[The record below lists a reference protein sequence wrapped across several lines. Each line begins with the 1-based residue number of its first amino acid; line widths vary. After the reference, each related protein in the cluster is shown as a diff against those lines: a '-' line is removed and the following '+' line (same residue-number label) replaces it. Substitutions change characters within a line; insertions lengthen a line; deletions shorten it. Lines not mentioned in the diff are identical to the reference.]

1 MSSRLANEA
10 SPYLRDHAENPVDW
24 YPWGEEALAKAKTE
38 DKPIFLSIGYSA
50 CHWCHVMAR
59 ESFSDPKVAEI
70 LNENYVSIKVDREER
85 PDVDEVYIEAV
96 RILTGSA
103 GWPLSVFLTP
113 ELKPFYGGTYFP
125 PESRQGLAAFNRV
138 LLSALHYFRTQRHE
152 IDEAGN
158 RIAVELNRLSSL
170 PGHDREMDETPLLGF
185 YKQRLEVFDS
195 EHGGFGVAPKFPNP
209 TDLALL
215 LRMSGRPGTGMDATN
230 ETDRVEPR
238 MNTDGH
244 RLDSEPKA
252 TTLHGC
258 HKRKTRNGIGAAE
271 SDSFHPAS
279 CFRGPQLPDSGGR
292 PGFDQAR
299 AIVELTLHKMAA
311 GGIYDQLGGG
321 FHRYSTDTI
330 WMVPHFEKMLYD
342 NALLSQTY
350 ARAFQVTG
358 EESYRSVAEETLAWM
373 EREMLLPDGGFAAAL
388 DADTGSREGAYYTW
402 TEAQV
407 TQAVGPEL
415 AKLAY
420 DFYGVSTPGCFEGTN
435 VLHTAVPVEHIIN
448 AHHISLDELWPKL
461 ADLRGKLLAARNQ
474 RPALRRD
481 EKVLADWNGLALS
494 AFARCSR
501 AFDSSHYL
509 DVARSLADFIL
520 ARMVSGNEV
529 VHFLRPGAASVPGQ
543 LPDFGFVVQGLL
555 DLYGAGFDPKHL
567 EPALSLTD
575 RMLELFFDQ
584 AGGFFTTRSTDA
596 GLLSRIK
603 NGYDGAMPSGNSVA
617 VMNLLRLARLCG
629 RNDYERA
636 AAATIRRFYKTM
648 LSYPPAFSVMLA
660 GLDLLL
666 HPGTEVVL
674 FLPESSPESEAMA
687 ALLASM
693 PDDYRTTVVVRAS
706 QPDELTLRLIPLTH
720 GRTATDGK
728 PTAFVCRNQTCFP
741 PVHTAEEFAARLA

>member
-1 MSSRLANEA
+1 MPNRLTHEA

-24 YPWGEEALAKAKTE
+24 YPWGDEALAKAKAE
-38 DKPIFLSIGYSA
+38 DKPIFLSVGYSA

-59 ESFSDPKVAEI
+59 ESFSDPKIAEI
-70 LNENYVSIKVDREER
+70 LNANYVSIKVDREER

-125 PESRQGLAAFNRV
+125 PEPRQGMAAFNRV
-138 LLSALHYFRTQRHE
+138 LLSALHFFRTQRHE

-170 PGHDREMDETPLLGF
+170 PGHDGEMDETPLRGF

-215 LRMSGRPGTGMDATN
+215 LRLSRSGARDQGSA
-230 ETDRVEPR
+230 
-238 MNTDGH
+238 
-244 RLDSEPKA
+244 A
-252 TTLHGC
+252 
-258 HKRKTRNGIGAAE
+258 GAGLPTPNPDPQ
-271 SDSFHPAS
+271 SPTPS
-279 CFRGPQLPDSGGR
+279 CY
-292 PGFDQAR
+292 DQAR
-299 AIVELTLHKMAA
+299 AIVELTLHKMAE

-330 WMVPHFEKMLYD
+330 WLVPHFEKMLYD
-342 NALLSQTY
+342 NALLAQTY

-373 EREMLLPDGGFAAAL
+373 EREMLLPRGGFAASL
-388 DADTGSREGAYYTW
+388 DADTGGREGAYYTW

-407 TQAVGPEL
+407 AQAVGPEL
-415 AKLAY
+415 AKLAC
-420 DFYGVSTPGCFEGTN
+420 DFYGVSAPGSFDGTN
-435 VLHTAVPVEHIIN
+435 VLHTAVPVESIIS
-448 AHHISLDELWPKL
+448 AHHLTIDELWPKL
-461 ADLRGKLLAARNQ
+461 QEIRTKLLEARSR

-481 EKVLADWNGLALS
+481 DKVLADWNGLALS
-494 AFARCSR
+494 AFARCSVT
-501 AFDSSHYL
+501 FGNDHYL
-509 DVARSLADFIL
+509 DVARPLADFIL
-520 ARMVSGNEV
+520 TRMVNGNEV
-529 VHFLRPGAASVPGQ
+529 AHFMKPGAASVPGQ
-543 LPDFGFVVQGLL
+543 LPDFSYVVQGLL
-555 DLYGAGFDPKHL
+555 DLYEACFDARYI
-567 EPALSLTD
+567 ETAVRLTD
-575 RMLELFFDQ
+575 RMLELFFDD
-584 AGGFFTTRSTDA
+584 AEGGFFTARGTDA

-603 NGYDGAMPSGNSVA
+603 NGYDGATPSGNSVA
-617 VMNLLRLARLCG
+617 VMSLLRLARLCG

-636 AAATIRRFYKTM
+636 AAATLRRFYKTM
-648 LSYPPAFSVMLA
+648 LGYPPAFSMMLA

-674 FLPESSPESEAMA
+674 FLPEASPEADAMV
-687 ALLASM
+687 ALLTSK
-693 PDDYRTTVVVRAS
+693 PDDYRTTVVVKAS
-706 QPDELTLRLIPLTH
+706 QPDELTERLIPLTH
-720 GRTATDGK
+720 GRTATDNK

-741 PVHTAEEFAARLA
+741 PVHTSEELAKLLG

>member
-1 MSSRLANEA
+1 MSNHLANEP
-10 SPYLRDHAENPVDW
+10 SPYLRDHAESPVDW
-24 YPWGEEALAKAKTE
+24 YPWGEEALAKAKAE

-70 LNENYVSIKVDREER
+70 LNANYVSIKVDREER

-125 PESRQGLAAFNRV
+125 PEPRPGMAAFNRV
-138 LLSALHYFRTQRHE
+138 LLAALHYFRAQRHE

-170 PGHDREMDETPLLGF
+170 PGHEGEMDETPLRGF

-215 LRMSGRPGTGMDATN
+215 LKLS
-230 ETDRVEPR
+230 
-238 MNTDGH
+238 
-244 RLDSEPKA
+244 K
-252 TTLHGC
+252 
-258 HKRKTRNGIGAAE
+258 
-271 SDSFHPAS
+271 
-279 CFRGPQLPDSGGR
+279 R

-299 AIVELTLHKMAA
+299 AIVELTLHKMAE

-342 NALLSQTY
+342 NALLAQTY

-358 EESYRSVAEETLAWM
+358 EESYRSVAGETLAWM
-373 EREMLLPDGGFAAAL
+373 EREMLLPEGGFAAAL
-388 DADTGSREGAYYTW
+388 DADTGGREGAYYTW

-407 TQAVGPEL
+407 AQAVGPEL
-415 AKLAY
+415 AKLAC
-420 DFYGVSTPGCFEGTN
+420 DFYGVSAPGSFDGTN
-435 VLHTAVPVEHIIN
+435 VLHTAVPVETIIS
-448 AHHISLDELWPKL
+448 AHHLGIDELWPKL
-461 ADLRGKLLAARNQ
+461 EEIRARLLAARNR

-481 EKVLADWNGLALS
+481 DKVLADWNGLALS
-494 AFARCSR
+494 AFARCSVT
-501 AFDSSHYL
+501 FGNSHYL
-509 DVARSLADFIL
+509 DVAHSLADFIL
-520 ARMVSGNEV
+520 AKMVSGNEV
-529 VHFLRPGAASVPGQ
+529 AHFLKPGTASIPGQ
-543 LPDFGFVVQGLL
+543 LPDFAFVVQGLL
-555 DLYGAGFDPKHL
+555 DLYDACSDAQYIETAL
-567 EPALSLTD
+567 ELTD
-575 RMLELFFDQ
+575 RMLELFFDPE
-584 AGGFFTTRSTDA
+584 GGFYTTRGADA

-603 NGYDGAMPSGNSVA
+603 NGYDGAIPSGNSIA
-617 VMNLLRLARLCG
+617 VLNLLRLARLCG

-636 AAATIRRFYKTM
+636 AAATLRRFYKTM
-648 LSYPPAFSVMLA
+648 VNYPPAFSMMLA
-660 GLDLLL
+660 ALDLLL

-674 FLPESSPESEAMA
+674 FLPESSPDSVAMA
-687 ALLASM
+687 ALLASS
-693 PDDYRTTVVVRAS
+693 PDDYRTTVIVRAS
-706 QPDELTLRLIPLTH
+706 QPNELTRRLIPLTH
-720 GRTATDGK
+720 GRTATDDK

-741 PVHTAEEFAARLA
+741 PVHSAEELAARLA

>member
-1 MSSRLANEA
+1 MSNRLANEA

-24 YPWGEEALAKAKTE
+24 YPWGEEALARARAE

-125 PESRQGLAAFNRV
+125 PESRQRLAAFNRV

-152 IDEAGN
+152 INEAGN

-170 PGHDREMDETPLLGF
+170 PGHDGEMDETPLRGF
-185 YKQRLEVFDS
+185 YRQRLEVFDS

-215 LRMSGRPGTGMDATN
+215 LRLS
-230 ETDRVEPR
+230 
-238 MNTDGH
+238 
-244 RLDSEPKA
+244 K
-252 TTLHGC
+252 
-258 HKRKTRNGIGAAE
+258 
-271 SDSFHPAS
+271 
-279 CFRGPQLPDSGGR
+279 R

-299 AIVELTLHKMAA
+299 AIVELTLHKMAE
-311 GGIYDQLGGG
+311 GGIYDHLGGG

-461 ADLRGKLLAARNQ
+461 ADIRGKLLAARNQ

-555 DLYGAGFDPKHL
+555 DLYGAGFDPRYL
-567 EPALSLTD
+567 EPTLSLTD
-575 RMLELFFDQ
+575 RMIELFFDPE
-584 AGGFFTTRSTDA
+584 GGFFTTRSTDA

-660 GLDLLL
+660 GLDPLL

-693 PDDYRTTVVVRAS
+693 PDDYRTTVVVKAS
-706 QPDELTLRLIPLTH
+706 QPDELTRRLIPLTH
-720 GRTATDGK
+720 GRTATDKK
-728 PTAFVCRNQTCFP
+728 PTAFVCRNRTCFP
-741 PVHTAEEFAARLA
+741 PVHTGTEFGSLLEPE

>member
-1 MSSRLANEA
+1 MSNHLASEA

-24 YPWGEEALAKAKTE
+24 YPWGEEALAKAKDK

-59 ESFSDPKVAEI
+59 ESFSDPKIAEI
-70 LNENYVSIKVDREER
+70 LNANYVSIKVDREER

-125 PESRQGLAAFNRV
+125 PEPRPGMAAFNRV
-138 LLSALHYFRTQRHE
+138 LLSALHFFRTQRHE

-170 PGHDREMDETPLLGF
+170 PGHEGGMDETPLRGF

-215 LRMSGRPGTGMDATN
+215 LRLSARPGTRMDAT
-230 ETDRVEPR
+230 
-238 MNTDGH
+238 
-244 RLDSEPKA
+244 
-252 TTLHGC
+252 
-258 HKRKTRNGIGAAE
+258 KTRNTRNGLVPSEPAP
-271 SDSFHPAS
+271 FHPAS
-279 CFRGPQLPDSGGR
+279 CFRGSQFGYSGDR
-292 PGFDQAR
+292 QGFEQAR
-299 AIVELTLHKMAA
+299 AIVELTLHKMAE

-373 EREMLLPDGGFAAAL
+373 EREMLLPSGGFAAAL
-388 DADTGSREGAYYTW
+388 DADTGGREGAYYTW

-407 TQAVGPEL
+407 AEAVGPEL
-415 AKLAY
+415 AKLAC
-420 DFYGVSTPGCFEGTN
+420 DHYGVSAPGSFDGTN

-448 AHHISLDELWPKL
+448 AHHLGLDELWPKL
-461 ADLRGKLLAARNQ
+461 SEIRAKLLAARNQ

-481 EKVLADWNGLALS
+481 DKVLADWNGLALS
-494 AFARCSR
+494 AFARCSVT
-501 AFDSSHYL
+501 FGSSHYL
-509 DVARSLADFIL
+509 DVARSLADFML

-529 VHFLRPGAASVPGQ
+529 AHFLKPGGSNVPGQ

-555 DLYGAGFDPKHL
+555 DLYEACFDAHYI
-567 EPALSLTD
+567 EVALGLSD
-575 RMLELFFDQ
+575 RMLEIFFDPE
-584 AGGFFTTRSTDA
+584 GGFFTTRSGDP

-617 VMNLLRLARLCG
+617 VMDLLRLARLCG
-629 RNDYERA
+629 RNEYERA
-636 AAATIRRFYKTM
+636 AAATLRRFYKTM
-648 LSYPPAFSVMLA
+648 HGYPPAFSMMLA

-674 FLPESSPESEAMA
+674 FLPESSSDTNEMA
-687 ALLASM
+687 ALLAAT

-720 GRTATDGK
+720 ERTASDNK
-728 PTAFVCRNQTCFP
+728 PTAYVCSGHTCFP
-741 PVHTAEEFAARLA
+741 PVHTAEELAARLA

>member
-1 MSSRLANEA
+1 MSNRLANEV

-59 ESFSDPKVAEI
+59 ESFSDPKIAEI
-70 LNENYVSIKVDREER
+70 LNANYVNIKVDREEH

-125 PESRQGLAAFNRV
+125 PEPRQGMAAFNRV
-138 LLSALHYFRTQRHE
+138 LLSALHFFRTQRHE

-170 PGHDREMDETPLLGF
+170 PGHDDDMDEIPLRGF

-215 LRMSGRPGTGMDATN
+215 LKLS
-230 ETDRVEPR
+230 
-238 MNTDGH
+238 
-244 RLDSEPKA
+244 K
-252 TTLHGC
+252 
-258 HKRKTRNGIGAAE
+258 
-271 SDSFHPAS
+271 
-279 CFRGPQLPDSGGR
+279 R

-299 AIVELTLHKMAA
+299 AIVELTLHKMAE

-321 FHRYSTDTI
+321 FHRYSTDTV

-358 EESYRSVAEETLAWM
+358 EESYRTVAEETLAWM
-373 EREMLLPDGGFAAAL
+373 EREMLLPSGGFAAAL
-388 DADTGSREGAYYTW
+388 DADTGGREGAHYTW

-407 TQAVGPEL
+407 AAAVGPEL
-415 AKLAY
+415 AKLAC
-420 DFYGVSTPGCFEGTN
+420 DFYGVSVAGSFDGTN
-435 VLHTAVPVEHIIN
+435 VLHTAVPVESIIS
-448 AHHISLDELWPKL
+448 AHHLGLDELWPKL
-461 ADLRGKLLAARNQ
+461 AEVRAKLLAARNQ

-481 EKVLADWNGLALS
+481 DKVLADWNGLSLS
-494 AFARCSR
+494 AFARCSVT
-501 AFDSSHYL
+501 FGNSHYL

-520 ARMVSGNEV
+520 ARMVSGNETA
-529 VHFLRPGAASVPGQ
+529 HFLRPGAASVPGL

-555 DLYGAGFDPKHL
+555 DLYDACFDARYI
-567 EPALSLTD
+567 EAALGLTD
-575 RMLELFFDQ
+575 RMLEIFFDEE
-584 AGGFFTTRSTDA
+584 GGFFTTRSADA

-603 NGYDGAMPSGNSVA
+603 NGYDGATPSGNSVA

-636 AAATIRRFYKTM
+636 AAATLRRFYKTM
-648 LSYPPAFSVMLA
+648 VNYPPAFSMMLA

-674 FLPESSPESEAMA
+674 FLPESSPESDAMV
-687 ALLASM
+687 ALLASA
-693 PDDYRTTVVVRAS
+693 PDDYRTTVVVKAS
-706 QPDELTLRLIPLTH
+706 QPDELTGRLIPLTH
-720 GRTATDGK
+720 GRTATDKK

-741 PVHTAEEFAARLA
+741 PVHTAEELAARLA

>member
-1 MSSRLANEA
+1 MPNRLASEA

-24 YPWGEEALAKAKTE
+24 YPWGEEALSKAKAE

-59 ESFSDPKVAEI
+59 ESFSDPKIAEI
-70 LNENYVSIKVDREER
+70 LNANYVSIKVDREER

-125 PESRQGLAAFNRV
+125 PEPRPGMAAFNRV

-170 PGHDREMDETPLLGF
+170 PGHDGKMDETPLRGF

-215 LRMSGRPGTGMDATN
+215 LRLSRLGARSQGSGTGAGLPTPN
-230 ETDRVEPR
+230 PNPQSPTP
-238 MNTDGH
+238 
-244 RLDSEPKA
+244 
-252 TTLHGC
+252 
-258 HKRKTRNGIGAAE
+258 
-271 SDSFHPAS
+271 
-279 CFRGPQLPDSGGR
+279 FRY
-292 PGFDQAR
+292 DQAR
-299 AIVELTLHKMAA
+299 AIVELTLHKMAE
-311 GGIYDQLGGG
+311 GGIYDQLDGG

-330 WMVPHFEKMLYD
+330 WMVPHFEKMLND
-342 NALLSQTY
+342 NALLAQTY

-358 EESYRSVAEETLAWM
+358 EESYRTVAEETLAWM

-388 DADTGSREGAYYTW
+388 DADTGGREGAYYTW
-402 TEAQV
+402 TEAQ
-407 TQAVGPEL
+407 TAQAVGPEL
-415 AKLAY
+415 AKLAC
-420 DFYGVSTPGCFEGTN
+420 DFYGVSAPGNFDGTN
-435 VLHTAVPVEHIIN
+435 VLHTAVPVESIIS
-448 AHHISLDELWPKL
+448 AHHLALDELWPKL
-461 ADLRGKLLAARNQ
+461 QEIRAKLLEARGL
-474 RPALRRD
+474 RPTLRRD
-481 EKVLADWNGLALS
+481 DKVLADWNGLTLS

-501 AFDSSHYL
+501 AFSTGPEANVEPQSTQSNERVRTDARPSPNSVGSVASVVGSASVPRSEHYL
-509 DVARSLADFIL
+509 DVARSLADFVL
-520 ARMVSGNEV
+520 ARMVNGNEV
-529 VHFLRPGAASVPGQ
+529 AHFLKPGTASVPGQ

-555 DLYGAGFDPKHL
+555 DLYDACFD
-567 EPALSLTD
+567 ERYVEAALGLTD
-575 RMLELFFDQ
+575 RMLGLFFDED
-584 AGGFFTTRSTDA
+584 GGFFTTRSAEA

-603 NGYDGAMPSGNSVA
+603 NGYDGATPSGNSVA

-636 AAATIRRFYKTM
+636 AAATLRRFYKTM
-648 LSYPPAFSVMLA
+648 VSYPPAFSMMLA

-674 FLPESSPESEAMA
+674 FLPESSTEAEAMA
-687 ALLASM
+687 ALLASA
-693 PDDYRTTVVVRAS
+693 PDDYRTAVVVRAS
-706 QPDELTLRLIPLTH
+706 QPDELTGRLIPLTH
-720 GRTATDGK
+720 GRTATDNR

-741 PVHTAEEFAARLA
+741 PVHTAEELAARLA

>member
-1 MSSRLANEA
+1 VNRLANEA

-24 YPWGEEALAKAKTE
+24 YPWGEEALNKAKTE

-59 ESFSDPKVAEI
+59 ESFSDPKIAEI
-70 LNENYVSIKVDREER
+70 LNTNYVSIKVDREER

-125 PESRQGLAAFNRV
+125 PEPRPGMAAFNRV
-138 LLSALHYFRTQRHE
+138 LLAALHYFRTQRPE

-170 PGHDREMDETPLLGF
+170 PGHDGAMDETPLRGF

-215 LRMSGRPGTGMDATN
+215 LRLSNHQGTDTDATKARNGRNENRQERQEERTDGVATKTRNTRNGDGMDA
-230 ETDRVEPR
+230 EK
-238 MNTDGH
+238 
-244 RLDSEPKA
+244 SA
-252 TTLHGC
+252 
-258 HKRKTRNGIGAAE
+258 
-271 SDSFHPAS
+271 SFHPDS
-279 CFRGPQLPDSGGR
+279 CFRGSQFRDSGDR
-292 PGFDQAR
+292 QGFDQAR
-299 AIVELTLHKMAA
+299 GIVELTLHKMAE

-358 EESYRSVAEETLAWM
+358 EETYRSVAEETLAWV

-388 DADTGSREGAYYTW
+388 DADTGGREGAYYTW

-407 TQAVGPEL
+407 AQAVGPEL
-415 AKLAY
+415 AKLAC
-420 DFYGVSTPGCFEGTN
+420 DFYGVSAPGIFDGTN

-448 AHHISLDELWPKL
+448 AHHLSLDELWPKL
-461 ADLRGKLLAARNQ
+461 AEIRAKLLQARSL

-481 EKVLADWNGLALS
+481 DKVLADWNGLALS

-501 AFDSSHYL
+501 TFGNSHYL
-509 DVARSLADFIL
+509 DVAHSLADFIL
-520 ARMVSGNEV
+520 AKMVSGNEV
-529 VHFLRPGAASVPGQ
+529 AHFLRTGTASISGQ

-555 DLYGAGFDPKHL
+555 DLYDACFDARYI
-567 EPALSLTD
+567 EAALSLTD
-575 RMLELFFDQ
+575 RMLELFFDEE
-584 AGGFFTTRSTDA
+584 GGFFTTRSADPS
-596 GLLSRIK
+596 LLSRIK
-603 NGYDGAMPSGNSVA
+603 NGYDGATPSGNSVA

-636 AAATIRRFYKTM
+636 AAATLRRFYKTM
-648 LSYPPAFSVMLA
+648 LGYPPAFSMMLA

-674 FLPESSPESEAMA
+674 FLPESSPDADAMA
-687 ALLASM
+687 ALLTSM

-706 QPDELTLRLIPLTH
+706 QPDELTRRLIPLTH
-720 GRTATDGK
+720 GRTATDKK
-728 PTAFVCRNQTCFP
+728 PTAFVCRNQTCNP
-741 PVHTAEEFAARLA
+741 PVHTSADLANQLGCD

>member
-1 MSSRLANEA
+1 MSNHLANEV

-59 ESFSDPKVAEI
+59 ESFSDPKIAEI
-70 LNENYVSIKVDREER
+70 LNSNYVSIKVDREER

-125 PESRQGLAAFNRV
+125 PEPRPGMAAFNRV
-138 LLSALHYFRTQRHE
+138 LLAALHYFRTQRHE
-152 IDEAGN
+152 IDEAGT

-170 PGHDREMDETPLLGF
+170 PGHDGEMDETPLRGF

-215 LRMSGRPGTGMDATN
+215 LRLSRLGARDQESGA
-230 ETDRVEPR
+230 
-238 MNTDGH
+238 
-244 RLDSEPKA
+244 
-252 TTLHGC
+252 
-258 HKRKTRNGIGAAE
+258 GAGLPTPNPNPQ
-271 SDSFHPAS
+271 SPTP
-279 CFRGPQLPDSGGR
+279 FRYA
-292 PGFDQAR
+292 QAQ
-299 AIVELTLHKMAA
+299 AIVELTLHKMAE

-321 FHRYSTDTI
+321 VHRYSTDTI

-342 NALLSQTY
+342 NALLAQTY
-350 ARAFQVTG
+350 ARAFQATG

-388 DADTGSREGAYYTW
+388 DADTGGREGAYYTW
-402 TEAQV
+402 TEEQV

-415 AKLAY
+415 AKLAC
-420 DFYGVSTPGCFEGTN
+420 DFYGVSAPGSFDGTN
-435 VLHTAVPVEHIIN
+435 VLHTAVPVESIIS
-448 AHHISLDELWPKL
+448 AHHLGLDELWPKL
-461 ADLRGKLLAARNQ
+461 QEIRAKLLSARDR

-481 EKVLADWNGLALS
+481 DKVLADWNGLALS
-494 AFARCSR
+494 AFARCSVTLGN
-501 AFDSSHYL
+501 SHSL

-520 ARMVSGNEV
+520 TTMVSGNELA
-529 VHFLRPGAASVPGQ
+529 HFLRPGTASVPGQ

-555 DLYGAGFDPKHL
+555 DLYDACFDARYV
-567 EPALSLTD
+567 EAALGLTD
-575 RMLELFFDQ
+575 RMLEIFFDEE
-584 AGGFFTTRSTDA
+584 GGFFTTRSGDA

-603 NGYDGAMPSGNSVA
+603 NGYDGATPSGNSVA

-636 AAATIRRFYKTM
+636 AAATLRRFYKTM
-648 LSYPPAFSVMLA
+648 VDYPPAFSMMLA

-674 FLPESSPESEAMA
+674 FLPESSPESDAMA
-687 ALLASM
+687 ALLTSA

-706 QPDELTLRLIPLTH
+706 QPDELAGRLIPLTH
-720 GRTATDGK
+720 GRTATDDK

-741 PVHTAEEFAARLA
+741 PAHTAEEFAGLLR

>member
-1 MSSRLANEA
+1 MSNRLANEA

-24 YPWGEEALAKAKTE
+24 YPWGDEALNKAKAE
-38 DKPIFLSIGYSA
+38 NKPIFLSIGYSA

-59 ESFSDPKVAEI
+59 ESFSDPKIAEI
-70 LNENYVSIKVDREER
+70 LNANYVSIKVDREER

-125 PESRQGLAAFNRV
+125 PEPRPGMAAFNRV
-138 LLSALHYFRTQRHE
+138 LLSALHFFRTQRHE

-170 PGHDREMDETPLLGF
+170 PDHDGEMDETPLHGF

-215 LRMSGRPGTGMDATN
+215 LRLSRHGTG
-230 ETDRVEPR
+230 
-238 MNTDGH
+238 
-244 RLDSEPKA
+244 
-252 TTLHGC
+252 
-258 HKRKTRNGIGAAE
+258 
-271 SDSFHPAS
+271 SDSGHDPKRQPFRS
-279 CFRGPQLPDSGGR
+279 CP
-292 PGFDQAR
+292 FDQAR
-299 AIVELTLHKMAA
+299 AIVELTLHKMAE

-350 ARAFQVTG
+350 ARAFQATG

-373 EREMLLPDGGFAAAL
+373 EREMLLPEGGFAASL
-388 DADTGSREGAYYTW
+388 DADTGGREGAYYTW

-407 TQAVGPEL
+407 AQAVGPDL
-415 AKLAY
+415 TKLAC
-420 DFYGVSTPGCFEGTN
+420 DFYGVSTPGSSDGTN
-435 VLHTAVPVEHIIN
+435 VLHTAVPVESIIS
-448 AHHISLDELWPKL
+448 AHHLPINELWPKL
-461 ADLRGKLLAARNQ
+461 REIRTKLLEARGR

-481 EKVLADWNGLALS
+481 DKVLADWNGLALS
-494 AFARCSR
+494 AFARCAV
-501 AFDSSHYL
+501 AFGNSHYL
-509 DVARSLADFIL
+509 DVGRSLADFIL
-520 ARMVSGNEV
+520 GSMVSGNEV
-529 VHFLRPGAASVPGQ
+529 AHFLRPGTASVPGQ
-543 LPDFGFVVQGLL
+543 LPDFGYVVQGLL
-555 DLYGAGFDPKHL
+555 DLYDACYDPRYI
-567 EPALSLTD
+567 ETALGLTD
-575 RMLELFFDQ
+575 RMLELFFDNE
-584 AGGFFTTRSTDA
+584 GGFFTTRSSDLS
-596 GLLSRIK
+596 LLSRIK

-617 VMNLLRLARLCG
+617 AMNLLRLARLCG

-636 AAATIRRFYKTM
+636 AAATLRRFYTTM
-648 LSYPPAFSVMLA
+648 VNYPPAFSMMLA

-666 HPGTEVVL
+666 HPGTEIVL
-674 FLPESSPESEAMA
+674 FLPEVSPDADAMA
-687 ALLASM
+687 ALLTST
-693 PDDYRTTVVVRAS
+693 PDDYRTAVVVKAA
-706 QPDELTLRLIPLTH
+706 QPDELTRRLIPLTH
-720 GRTATDGK
+720 GRTATDNK

-741 PVHTAEEFAARLA
+741 PAHTAAELADLLVSK

>member
-1 MSSRLANEA
+1 MSNHLANEA
-10 SPYLRDHAENPVDW
+10 SPYLRDHANNPVDW
-24 YPWGEEALAKAKTE
+24 YPWGEEALARAKAD

-59 ESFSDPKVAEI
+59 ESFSDPKIAGI
-70 LNENYVSIKVDREER
+70 LNANYVSIKVDREER

-125 PESRQGLAAFNRV
+125 PEPRQGMAAFNRV
-138 LLSALHYFRTQRHE
+138 LLSVLHYFRTQRQE

-158 RIAVELNRLSSL
+158 RIAVELKRLSTL
-170 PGHDREMDETPLLGF
+170 PDHEGEIDETPLRRF
-185 YKQRLEVFDS
+185 YEQRLEVFDS

-215 LRMSGRPGTGMDATN
+215 LRLSKHT
-230 ETDRVEPR
+230 
-238 MNTDGH
+238 
-244 RLDSEPKA
+244 
-252 TTLHGC
+252 
-258 HKRKTRNGIGAAE
+258 
-271 SDSFHPAS
+271 
-279 CFRGPQLPDSGGR
+279 
-292 PGFDQAR
+292 GFDQAR
-299 AIVELTLHKMAA
+299 AIVELTLHKMAE

-330 WMVPHFEKMLYD
+330 WLVPHFEKMLYD
-342 NALLSQTY
+342 NALLAPTY
-350 ARAFQVTG
+350 AQAFKVTG
-358 EESYRSVAEETLAWM
+358 EESYRAVAEETLAWM
-373 EREMLLPDGGFAAAL
+373 EREMLLPGGGFATAL
-388 DADTGSREGAYYTW
+388 DADTEGREGAYYTW

-415 AKLAY
+415 AGLTC
-420 DFYGVSTPGCFEGTN
+420 DFYGVSAPGSYDGTN
-435 VLHTAVPVEHIIN
+435 VLHTAVPVEHIIS
-448 AHHISLDELWPKL
+448 AHHISVDELWPKL
-461 ADLRGKLLAARNQ
+461 ADIRGKLLAARNR
-474 RPALRRD
+474 RPALNRD
-481 EKVLADWNGLALS
+481 DKVLADWNGLALS

-501 AFDSSHYL
+501 AFGDNHYL

-529 VHFLRPGAASVPGQ
+529 VHFARPGAASVPGQ
-543 LPDFGFVVQGLL
+543 LPDFCFFVQGLL
-555 DLYGAGFDPKHL
+555 DLYGAGFDPGYL
-567 EPALSLTD
+567 EPALKLTE

-584 AGGFFTTRSTDA
+584 EGGFFTTRSTEA

-603 NGYDGAMPSGNSVA
+603 NGYDGAIPSGNSVA

-648 LSYPPAFSVMLA
+648 LNYPPAFSVMLA

-674 FLPESSPESEAMA
+674 FLPESSPDADAMA
-687 ALLASM
+687 ALLAST
-693 PDDYRTTVVVRAS
+693 PDDYRTAVVVRAS
-706 QPDELTLRLIPLTH
+706 QPDESTMRLIPLTH
-720 GRTATDGK
+720 GRTATANK
-728 PTAFVCRNQTCFP
+728 PTAHVCRNQTCFP
-741 PVHTAEEFAARLA
+741 PVHTAAEFSDVLVSE

>member
-1 MSSRLANEA
+1 MSNRLANEA

-24 YPWGEEALAKAKTE
+24 YPWGDEALSTAKEE

-96 RILTGSA
+96 RILAGSA

-125 PESRQGLAAFNRV
+125 PEPRPGMAAFNRV

-170 PGHDREMDETPLLGF
+170 PGHDGEMDETPLRKF
-185 YKQRLEVFDS
+185 YEQRIEVFDS

-215 LRMSGRPGTGMDATN
+215 LRLA
-230 ETDRVEPR
+230 
-238 MNTDGH
+238 
-244 RLDSEPKA
+244 K
-252 TTLHGC
+252 
-258 HKRKTRNGIGAAE
+258 
-271 SDSFHPAS
+271 
-279 CFRGPQLPDSGGR
+279 R

-330 WMVPHFEKMLYD
+330 WLVPHFEKMLYD
-342 NALLSQTY
+342 NALLAQTY

-373 EREMLLPDGGFAAAL
+373 EREMPLPDGGFAAAL
-388 DADTGSREGAYYTW
+388 DADTGGREGAYYTW

-407 TQAVGPEL
+407 THAVGPEL
-415 AKLAY
+415 ARLAC
-420 DFYGVSTPGCFEGTN
+420 DFYGVSAPGCFDGTN

-448 AHHISLDELWPKL
+448 AHHLGLKELWPKL
-461 ADLRGKLLAARNQ
+461 EEIRTKLLQARSQ

-481 EKVLADWNGLALS
+481 NKVLADWNGLALS

-501 AFDSSHYL
+501 PFGNSRYL

-520 ARMVSGNEV
+520 ARMVNGDEV
-529 VHFLRPGAASVPGQ
+529 VHFLRPGTASVPGQ

-555 DLYGAGFDPKHL
+555 DLYGADFDPRYL
-567 EPALSLTD
+567 EPALGLTD
-575 RMLELFFDQ
+575 RMLALFFDP
-584 AGGFFTTRSTDA
+584 AGGFFTTRETDGA
-596 GLLSRIK
+596 LPSRIK

-636 AAATIRRFYKTM
+636 AAATLRRFYKTM
-648 LSYPPAFSVMLA
+648 LSYPPAFSMMLA

-674 FLPESSPESEAMA
+674 FLPESSPESNAMA
-687 ALLASM
+687 ALLAST
-693 PDDYRTTVVVRAS
+693 PDDYRTTVVVKTS
-706 QPDELTLRLIPLTH
+706 QPDELTQRLIPLTH
-720 GRTATDGK
+720 GRTATGNK
-728 PTAFVCRNQTCFP
+728 PTAFVCRDQTCFP
-741 PVHTAEEFAARLA
+741 PVHTAEELAARLA